1 MAELTPKVISELPDS
16 SVPQDADL
24 FAISRSGSSRSI
36 SWSTLKSG
44 LPSLENLK
52 STQHTISSG
61 SYVDISISNGES
73 GFVVVTGSGG
83 SSIGNRNILIYQC
96 SSSGIVSNTIVLDG
110 TNITVSNPSTG
121 VLRISNGAS
130 VTAYAIRIYY

>member
-1 MAELTPKVISELPDS
+1 MADLTPKVIGDLSAAAA
-16 SVPQDADL
+16 PQDADL

-36 SWSTLKSG
+36 SWSTLKTG
-44 LPSLENLK
+44 LPSLGNLK

-61 SYVDISISNGES
+61 SYVDISVSNGES

-83 SSIGNRNILIYQC
+83 SSVGNRNILIYQC
-96 SSSGIVSNTIVLDG
+96 SGSGTVSNTIIIED
-110 TNITVSNPSTG
+110 TNITASNPSTG

-130 VTAYAIRIYY
+130 VSAYAIRIYY

>member
-44 LPSLENLK
+44 LPSLGNLK

-83 SSIGNRNILIYQC
+83 SSTGNRNILIYQC
-96 SSSGIVSNTIVLDG
+96 SSSGVVSNTIVFDG